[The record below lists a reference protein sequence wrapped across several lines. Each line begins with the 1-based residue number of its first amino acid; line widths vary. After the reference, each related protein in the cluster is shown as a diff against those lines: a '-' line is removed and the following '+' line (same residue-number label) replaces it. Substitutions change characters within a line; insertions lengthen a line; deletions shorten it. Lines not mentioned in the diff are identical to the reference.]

1 MVPVSRS
8 DDPGFCS
15 AQACFRS
22 AQSMARN
29 AANSVCM
36 VFCPV
41 EIWARQPLPP
51 RKPYSKVLK
60 ARRHLRI
67 RLEAKC
73 IPPLE
78 ALRMDIECRSERFV
92 TAGCSPDPRWQ
103 HPPPQTR
110 ARFPQ
115 RAAATTV
122 ENLFSTSLL
131 RSHYKS

>member
-22 AQSMARN
+22 AQSMAMN

-36 VFCPV
+36 VLCPV
-41 EIWARQPLPP
+41 EIWVRQPLPP

-92 TAGCSPDPRWQ
+92 TAGCLPRSTLARSNPADKGTISTARGRDHCGKPFLNISPP
-103 HPPPQTR
+103 
-110 ARFPQ
+110 
-115 RAAATTV
+115 
-122 ENLFSTSLL
+122 ESL
-131 RSHYKS
+131 